1 MQKLIIKNARVVLP
15 QGIEKTNLLI
25 QDGKISEIGNVSED
39 NSRIID
45 AEGLLVFPG
54 AIDGHVHFREPGP
67 THKENFKTGSIAA
80 VFGGVTTIF
89 EMPNTWPTTTD
100 FDALEN
106 KRAIAS
112 KTSACN
118 YGLFFGATPSN
129 LDEAKK
135 VENVAGLKIFMGCST
150 GDLLVYKEDDLEKIF
165 SEYTGRICVH
175 AEWEPRLNERKKAF
189 KGQTSFDIHSKIR
202 DVECATEA
210 VRRAGTLAAK
220 YGRHLHVLHL
230 SARAELDVIG
240 EIKATQTYKDSGAKI
255 TCEVCPHHLFFSTDD
270 YAKYKGLV
278 KMNPPVRSKED
289 VQAMWEGLGSGEI
302 DMIATDHAPHTMEE
316 KSQDYWDVPSGVPAV
331 ELMLPLLLNAVKS
344 GKCTYEN
351 VANWVSHSPA
361 KIYGLDRRG
370 EIAVGN
376 FADLVIVDPEKVL
389 EVRNEDQK
397 TKCAWSPWN
406 GESLLGAPV
415 TTIVNGT
422 IVVENGKLVEEHAG
436 MEVNFEG

>member
-1 MQKLIIKNARVVLP
+1 MIKNARVVLP
-15 QGIEKTNLLI
+15 QGIEKTNLSI
-25 QDGKISEIGNVSED
+25 EDGKILNIGELFQGEGK
-39 NSRIID
+39 IID

-67 THKENFKTGSIAA
+67 THKENFKKGSIAA

-100 FDALEN
+100 YDALED

-135 VENVAGLKIFMGCST
+135 VKNVSGLKIFMGCST
-150 GDLLVYKEDDLEKIF
+150 GDLLVYKEEDLEKIF

-189 KGQTSFDIHSKIR
+189 ADQTDFDIHSKIR

-210 VRRAGTLAAK
+210 VRRAGSLAAK
-220 YGRHLHVLHL
+220 YGRHLHILHL
-230 SARAELDVIG
+230 STRAELDVIADL
-240 EIKATQTYKDSGAKI
+240 KATQAYKKSGAKI
-255 TCEVCPHHLFFSTDD
+255 TCEVCPHHLFFSKDD
-270 YAKYKGLV
+270 YEKYKGLI
-278 KMNPPVRSKED
+278 KMNPPVRFRED
-289 VQAMWEGLGSGEI
+289 VQAMWDGLLSGEI
-302 DMIATDHAPHTMEE
+302 DMIATDHAPHTLEE
-316 KSQDYWDVPSGVPAV
+316 KNQGYWEVPSGVPAV
-331 ELMLPLLLNAVKS
+331 ELMLPLLLNAAKN

-351 VANWVSHSPA
+351 VADWLSHSPA
-361 KIYGLDRRG
+361 QIYGLEKRG
-370 EIAVGN
+370 EIRVGN
-376 FADLVIVDPEKVL
+376 FADLVLVDPEKVL

-406 GESLLGAPV
+406 GESLIGVPI
-415 TTIVNGT
+415 TTIVNGK
-422 IVVENGKLVEEHAG
+422 IVVENEKLVEEHAG
-436 MEVNFEG
+436 MEVKFG